1 MLLVLHVWMV
11 HKRLLTEGKRG
22 LLVQESL
29 FDTLWDNTS
38 DRMYK
43 KGIPEIS
50 VSPRRPAARPS
61 LCRPPLTQ
69 ALLAFVSQL
78 NKYLKEVQAYSFRTC
93 VELDQ
98 SLDQLKLS
106 LEELNAKKLKDLR
119 ELEPQT
125 PEDALQ
131 TQMFKNSEEAVV
143 DSFAGALWRG
153 LYLRREDVDEELVL
167 SLARYVRS
175 EQDRLMGLPAD
186 VFFEGR
192 FTFQSVVPFLN
203 VPQGGIK
210 AGSGP
215 GANSVASGR
224 GAGSGGGN
232 ANSRQT

>member
-1 MLLVLHVWMV
+1 MLLAV
-11 HKRLLTEGKRG
+11 
-22 LLVQESL
+22 
-29 FDTLWDNTS
+29 
-38 DRMYK
+38 
-43 KGIPEIS
+43 
-50 VSPRRPAARPS
+50 
-61 LCRPPLTQ
+61 
-69 ALLAFVSQL
+69 VSQL

-119 ELEPQT
+119 ELEPQAS
-125 PEDALQ
+125 EDALQ
-131 TQMFKNSEEAVV
+131 MQMFKNSEEAVV

-215 GANSVASGR
+215 GANSIASSR
-224 GAGSGGGN
+224 GASSSGGN